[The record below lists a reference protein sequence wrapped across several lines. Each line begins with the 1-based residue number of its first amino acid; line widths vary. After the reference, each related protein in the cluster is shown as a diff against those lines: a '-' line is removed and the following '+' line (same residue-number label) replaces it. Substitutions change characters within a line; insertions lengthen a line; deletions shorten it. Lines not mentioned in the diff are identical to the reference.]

1 MNYYYDI
8 VLNFQEDNYM
18 FYEWEEEDNI
28 DIIKKIPIFQINLK
42 TFKDLINNEIKVDT
56 EFLDIINN
64 KTELKNKTLKYVALF
79 VSKNGAIALEF
90 NETGQ
95 SIYRSFLQ
103 VDDEL
108 GAIETIFTIPV
119 YKLNYEITKKI
130 IFNKNLRKED
140 NIKIFIKKEID
151 FLYQNKEI
159 DKLKYLYNEWFLKDN
174 DDIIKIYKEMNKKL
188 QDKLSDREIIIYNLI
203 RLSYNNV

>member
-8 VLNFQEDNYM
+8 VLNFQEKNYM
-18 FYEWEEEDNI
+18 FYEWEEEDII
-28 DIIKKIPIFQINLK
+28 DIIKKIPIFQVNIK
-42 TFKDLINNEIKVDT
+42 TFKDLINNEINVDL
-56 EFLDIINN
+56 EFLKSIEN

-79 VSKNGAIALEF
+79 ASKNGSIALEF
-90 NETGQ
+90 NNEGK

-108 GAIETIFTIPV
+108 GTIEMLFTLPV
-119 YKLNYEITKKI
+119 YKLNYTILKKI
-130 IFNKNLRKED
+130 SISKNLRKED
-140 NIKIFIKKEID
+140 NIKNFIKKEID
-151 FLYQNKEI
+151 LLYNNKEI

-174 DDIIKIYKEMNKKL
+174 DDILKIYNEMNKKL
-188 QDKLSDREIIIYNLI
+188 QDKLSDREITIYNLI

>member
-8 VLNFQEDNYM
+8 VLNFQEKNYM
-18 FYEWEEEDNI
+18 FYEWEEEDSI
-28 DIIKKIPIFQINLK
+28 DIIKKIPIFQVNIK
-42 TFKDLINNEIKVDT
+42 TFKDLINNEINVDL
-56 EFLDIINN
+56 EFLKSIEN
-64 KTELKNKTLKYVALF
+64 KTELKNKTLKYVVLF

-90 NETGQ
+90 NNEGQ

-108 GAIETIFTIPV
+108 GAIEMLFTLPV
-119 YKLNYEITKKI
+119 YKLNYTILKKI
-130 IFNKNLRKED
+130 SISKNLRKED
-140 NIKIFIKKEID
+140 NIKNFIKKEID
-151 FLYQNKEI
+151 LLYNNKEI

-174 DDIIKIYKEMNKKL
+174 DDIIKIYSEMNKKL
-188 QDKLSDREIIIYNLI
+188 QDKLSDREITIYNLI

>member
-90 NETGQ
+90 NEIGQ

>member
-8 VLNFQEDNYM
+8 VLNFQEKNYM
-18 FYEWEEEDNI
+18 FYEWEEEDSI
-28 DIIKKIPIFQINLK
+28 DIIKKIPIFQVNIK
-42 TFKDLINNEIKVDT
+42 TFKDLINNEINVDL
-56 EFLDIINN
+56 EFLKSIEN

-90 NETGQ
+90 NNEGK

-108 GAIETIFTIPV
+108 GAIEMLFTLPV
-119 YKLNYEITKKI
+119 YKLNYTILKKI
-130 IFNKNLRKED
+130 SISKNLRKED
-140 NIKIFIKKEID
+140 NIKNFIKKEID
-151 FLYQNKEI
+151 LLYNNKEI

-174 DDIIKIYKEMNKKL
+174 DDILKIYNEMNKKL
-188 QDKLSDREIIIYNLI
+188 QDKLSDREITIYNLI

>member
-8 VLNFQEDNYM
+8 VLNFQEKNYM
-18 FYEWEEEDNI
+18 FYEWEEEDSI
-28 DIIKKIPIFQINLK
+28 DIIKKIPIFQVNIK
-42 TFKDLINNEIKVDT
+42 TFKDLINNEINVDL
-56 EFLDIINN
+56 EFLKSIEN

-90 NETGQ
+90 NNEGK

-108 GAIETIFTIPV
+108 GAIEMLFTLPV
-119 YKLNYEITKKI
+119 YKLNYTILKKI
-130 IFNKNLRKED
+130 SISKNLRKED
-140 NIKIFIKKEID
+140 NIKNFIKKEID
-151 FLYQNKEI
+151 LLYNKKEI

-174 DDIIKIYKEMNKKL
+174 DDILKIYNEMNKKL
-188 QDKLSDREIIIYNLI
+188 QDKLSDREITIYNLI

>member
-8 VLNFQEDNYM
+8 VLNFQEKNYM
-18 FYEWEEEDNI
+18 FYEWEEEDSI
-28 DIIKKIPIFQINLK
+28 DIIKKIPIFQVNIK
-42 TFKDLINNEIKVDT
+42 TFKDLINNEIKVDL
-56 EFLDIINN
+56 EFLKSIEN

-79 VSKNGAIALEF
+79 ASKNGSIALEF
-90 NETGQ
+90 NNEGK

-108 GAIETIFTIPV
+108 GAIEMLFTLPV
-119 YKLNYEITKKI
+119 YKLNYTILKKI
-130 IFNKNLRKED
+130 SISKNLRKED
-140 NIKIFIKKEID
+140 NIKNFIKKEID
-151 FLYQNKEI
+151 LLYNKKEI

-174 DDIIKIYKEMNKKL
+174 DDILKIYNEMNKKL
-188 QDKLSDREIIIYNLI
+188 QDKLSDREITIYNLI

>member
-42 TFKDLINNEIKVDT
+42 TFKDLTNNEIKVDT

-90 NETGQ
+90 NEIGQ

-108 GAIETIFTIPV
+108 GVIETIFTIPV

-140 NIKIFIKKEID
+140 NIKRFIKKEID

-188 QDKLSDREIIIYNLI
+188 QDKLSDREITIYNLI